1 MRFAEI
7 DLPQE
12 LITAHADGDV
22 VFFVGA
28 GVSVPPPTCLPLF
41 GNLTEQVALLV
52 GEQPNEKD
60 VGEPDVYLGRLAADP
75 GLDIHRIVSDLIS
88 RRRQRNALHDAL
100 ATLAATPGP
109 VRMVTTNYD
118 DHLHRALS
126 ATRTTHTV
134 FEAPALPLGN
144 DFEGLVHLHGRVGQP
159 PQRLVITDSD
169 FGTAYITRG
178 WAPTFLRDLFSRF
191 VVCFVGY
198 SHEDRMMDYLA
209 KGLPSDARERYI
221 ITDRDD
227 PAHWH
232 RRRIVPICYP
242 SGEHD
247 VVIEVLT
254 RWGAWARDTPLNR
267 AQTVRALAAD
277 TPPAGPDDHD
287 VLVAALEDET
297 LVAEVCAIATGPEW
311 AEWMAQRRPFKAL
324 LRNESSD
331 HVGPRVPA
339 VLAEWIANAAV
350 APDTSDAVVRYVTE
364 GPGPVAAILVSAV
377 VRRIMRDDVDLD
389 VRSTL
394 LRWALTVLPSQD
406 PELRLVLEAAWTADA
421 TLAASDALLVLEQLT
436 SNWNFRN
443 QPFPGT
449 AHRPELMVDDWALKD
464 GIERHLRDL
473 DVDDRRSLLTWL
485 TGFFEYAH
493 RRTGRDGFDPWSF
506 SRSAIAPHEQDEYSA
521 DEVSNVLIDV
531 ARDQIA
537 AAFDQDG
544 SNAALLR
551 QLWLDSAAPLL
562 RRLALHSLSVSNDMP
577 IDTRVGS
584 ILNRPLLFDLEAHHE
599 VYELI
604 AVTAAHLAPETVEIL
619 TAAISQGPDDPPREL
634 ESPVESEE
642 LRDRRVFELLHWLR
656 AHRPDMDVPAEL
668 TTVTRRHPDWE
679 PREHPD
685 FTYYGWSW
693 SSTIEDEWPW
703 QPDEFHQMLAEDP
716 GAALAR
722 FDEHAPS
729 ARRNGWWGAGDM
741 LEKTIAGWP
750 TDGFI
755 VWEHS
760 ELPAIR
766 RQVITG
772 WASADMADSRLDQ
785 VASLLLADDLE
796 GLESAVARLVR
807 PWSNEPTLRDRWV
820 SRADGRELA
829 RRAFAS
835 LTVRDERVSVSDLY
849 TSAINSTVGT
859 LAEYWLAVAVHEARR
874 GTFPGGGLYAE
885 STAALSALIDDS
897 AQAGLALAPLLR
909 QLDFLYRADPQ
920 WTNERLLQLLTPTK
934 ENWSAVEDL
943 WTVVLHGRLSEDLLD
958 AGVRDWVL
966 DCLALVT
973 PDSRIANDLAQVAAL
988 ITVRSTMDD
997 VARLEWMTRLTR
1009 VTPDRVFGSWIR
1021 GVARRVGDLEDEART
1036 SVWKRWMRPHIKRRI
1051 AAQPKRF
1058 TPGEAT
1064 ALLSWVATLPR
1075 HEDVGDAA
1083 RLLLDAKVG
1092 LDLAENLPS
1101 TRVLDDATIHAAP
1114 QEWSRL
1120 VAGMLEHTKTV
1131 ASATGWFIRRIVD
1144 TLEASDA
1151 DREALAAIKEAVF
1164 RLGLTG

>member
-28 GVSVPPPTCLPLF
+28 GVSVPPPTRLPLF
-41 GNLTEQVALLV
+41 GNLTRQVARRV

-60 VGEPDVYLGRLAADP
+60 LKEPDVYLGRLAADP

-88 RRRQRNALHDAL
+88 RKRQRNALHDAL
-100 ATLAATPGP
+100 ATLATTPGP

-118 DHLHRALS
+118 NHLHKALRA
-126 ATRTTHTV
+126 TKTTHTV

-144 DFEGLVHLHGRVGQP
+144 EFEGLVHLHGRVGQP
-159 PQRLVITDSD
+159 PQRLVVTDSD

-178 WAPTFLRDLFSRF
+178 WAPAFLRDLFSRF

-232 RRRIVPICYP
+232 RRRIVPVCYP

-254 RWGAWARDTPLNR
+254 RWGAWARDTPLSR
-267 AQTVRALAAD
+267 AQRVRALATD

-311 AEWMAQRRPFKAL
+311 TVWMAQQRPFKAL
-324 LRNESSD
+324 FRNGSSNLF
-331 HVGPRVPA
+331 GPRVPA
-339 VLAEWIANAAV
+339 VLAEWTANAAV
-350 APDTSDAVVRYVTE
+350 ARDTSDIVLKHVTE
-364 GPGPVAAILVSAV
+364 DPGPVAAVLISAV

-394 LRWALTVLPSQD
+394 LRWALTVFPSKD

-421 TLAASDALLVLEQLT
+421 TLAASDALLVLEHLT
-436 SNWNFRN
+436 SSWNFRN

-449 AHRPELMVDDWALKD
+449 VHRPELAVDDWALKE

-473 DVDDRRSLLTWL
+473 DAAARRSLLAWL
-485 TGFFEYAH
+485 TGFFEFAH

-506 SRSAIAPHEQDEYSA
+506 SRSAIAPHEQDEYSSE
-521 DEVSNVLIDV
+521 EVSSVLIDL
-531 ARDQIA
+531 ARDHLA

-544 SNAALLR
+544 SHAALLR
-551 QLWLDSAAPLL
+551 QLWLNSTAPLL

-577 IDTRVGS
+577 MDTRVGS
-584 ILNRPLLFDLEAHHE
+584 ILNQRLLFDLEAHHE

-604 AVTAAHLAPETVEIL
+604 AVTAAHLAPETVENL
-619 TAAISQGPDDPPREL
+619 EAAISRGPDDPPREL
-634 ESPVESEE
+634 ERTAEDKD
-642 LRDRRVFELLHWLR
+642 LRDRRVFELLHWLG
-656 AHRPDMDVPAEL
+656 AHRPDTDASAL
-668 TTVTRRHPDWE
+668 VTISRRHPDWQ

-685 FTYYGWSW
+685 LTYYSW
-693 SSTIEDEWPW
+693 SSHGTIEDDWPW
-703 QPDEFHQMLAEDP
+703 QPDEFHQMLAENPD
-716 GAALAR
+716 AALAR
-722 FDEHAPS
+722 LDEHPPS
-729 ARRNGWWGAGDM
+729 ARRSGWWGAGDM

-755 VWEHS
+755 VWGRS
-760 ELPAIR
+760 ESPAIR

-772 WASADMADSRLDQ
+772 WARAELADSQLDQ
-785 VASLLLADDLE
+785 IASLLLAEDLE
-796 GLESAVARLVR
+796 GLEPAVARLVR

-820 SRADGRELA
+820 GRADGRELA
-829 RRAFAS
+829 RRSFAS
-835 LTVRDERVSVSDLY
+835 PSVRDEQVAVSDLY
-849 TSAINSTVGT
+849 TSAINSTVGA
-859 LAEYWLAVAVHEARR
+859 LAEYWLAVAVHEARH
-874 GTFPGGGLYAE
+874 GTFPGGGLSAE
-885 STAALSALIDDS
+885 TTAALSALIDGS
-897 AQAGLALAPLLR
+897 AKPGLAIAPLLR
-909 QLDFLYRADPQ
+909 QVDFLYRADPR
-920 WTNERLLQLLTPTK
+920 WTNERLLRLLTPTR
-934 ENWSAVEDL
+934 ETWSAVEDL
-943 WTVVLHGRLSEDLLD
+943 WAVVLHGRLSEDLLD
-958 AGVRDWVL
+958 AGIRDWVL
-966 DCLALVT
+966 DCLTLVA
-973 PDSRIANDLAQVAAL
+973 PDSRMSKDLAHVAAL
-988 ITVRSTMDD
+988 ITVQSTMEDL
-997 VARLEWMTRLTR
+997 ARLDWMTRLTR
-1009 VTPDRVFGSWIR
+1009 VAPDRVSGSWIR
-1021 GVARRVGDLEDEART
+1021 SVARRVAELEEEART
-1036 SVWKRWMRPHIKRRI
+1036 SVWKRWMRPHLKRRI

-1058 TPGEAT
+1058 TSGEAT

-1075 HEDVGDAA
+1075 REDVGDAA

-1092 LDLAENLPS
+1092 LDLAENVPS

-1120 VAGMLEHTKTV
+1120 LAGMLEHTKTV
-1131 ASATGWFIRRIVD
+1131 ASATGWFIRRSAD
-1144 TLEASDA
+1144 TLQASDA
-1151 DREALAAIKEAVF
+1151 DPEALAAIKEAVF
-1164 RLGLTG
+1164 RLGLIG